1 MQLGRAVTDL
11 DDSNSSSGLQSDIQ
25 RALEETEA
33 FDELS
38 GQKVNTGKTVGWAT
52 QPDWQEWL
60 ASCRLAGLPI
70 PVLDSGK
77 LAGAIVVAAG
87 PAQSWL

>member
-1 MQLGRAVTDL
+1 MAVWSNRQAKSMQLGRAVTYL

-33 FDELS
+33 FHELNC
-38 GQKVNTGKTVGWAT
+38 QKVNTGKTVGWAT
-52 QPDWQEWL
+52 QPDWQERL
-60 ASCRLAGLPI
+60 ASCQLSGLPI

-77 LAGAIVVAAG
+77 LTGAA
-87 PAQSWL
+87 